1 MLRYLVRI
9 WERDS
14 QKKLMLRPIIPVVV
28 YHGREQWQIAAQ
40 FSGSEPLRPYWP
52 TFLYELHDLS
62 RLDEAEIRGQARLQI
77 GLLIM
82 KYIFDPAL
90 NGRLADILS
99 LFHDLDKAETALE
112 YLGTVL
118 YYVSRASTHLAPEE
132 MGNIVR
138 QTLADTG
145 SGAMKT
151 VADYWIEQGMQEGI
165 KQGIEQGIERGRI
178 EALQDD
184 ILDLLEIRFGQVNR
198 QLTRQ
203 LTAVSHLSTL
213 RQLHREAATAPTL
226 AAFTDRFNQL
236 MADE

>member
-90 NGRLADILS
+90 NGRLAAAHAGFL
-99 LFHDLDKAETALE
+99 LKPLLAEE
-112 YLGTVL
+112 W
-118 YYVSRASTHLAPEE
+118 SRKPASPPPHQIDCWQKE
-132 MGNIVR
+132 
-138 QTLADTG
+138 
-145 SGAMKT
+145 
-151 VADYWIEQGMQEGI
+151 
-165 KQGIEQGIERGRI
+165 
-178 EALQDD
+178 DD
-184 ILDLLEIRFGQVNR
+184 
-198 QLTRQ
+198 
-203 LTAVSHLSTL
+203 AHW
-213 RQLHREAATAPTL
+213 HR
-226 AAFTDRFNQL
+226 
-236 MADE
+236 